1 MTKIALVTHY
11 FPSSAEPWQGRSA
24 YQRLLEMSKRAE
36 VCVFYPHAAYP
47 DVLRRWTNAPDNFD
61 AFYSPP
67 EVNVRYYDYPALPVL
82 SRPCNGWMA
91 ARALLPHVRN
101 FAPDVIYSYVLYP
114 DGYAAL
120 QIGKA
125 LGVPVL
131 AESIGSDVN
140 RISNPIVRM
149 HTRTVLREA
158 DFLTSVSEDM
168 RKKMVSM
175 GAAPEKTRAIVNG
188 CDLSVFHVRDRKEAR
203 GKLGVDSAAEVVVYV
218 GRMDIKKGLRELVQA
233 AASLH
238 PSRPQLQVYM
248 VGDGPDKGV
257 IEQEIQAADASSY
270 VHIMKG
276 CSFDEVAVWMA
287 ASNLFTLP
295 SYMEGCPNVVVE
307 ALACGRP
314 VVASRV
320 GGIPEVMDE
329 ESGRFVAPRQAS
341 DLARGLNSALD
352 AQWDEHAISAKWSRG
367 WSVGADI
374 VLDVLD
380 SVIAKRKAAKSGG

>member
-1 MTKIALVTHY
+1 MIKIAVVTHY

-24 YQRLLEMSKRAE
+24 YQQLLEMSKRAE
-36 VCVFYPHAAYP
+36 ARVFYPHAAYP
-47 DVLRRWTNAPDNFD
+47 DFLRRWTKASNNFD

-82 SRPCNGWMA
+82 SRPCNGWLA

-125 LGVPVL
+125 LGVPVV
-131 AESIGSDVN
+131 AKSIGSDVN
-140 RISNPIVRM
+140 RITNPIARM

-158 DFLTSVSEDM
+158 DFLISVSEDM
-168 RKKMVSM
+168 RKKMVTM
-175 GAAPEKTRAIVNG
+175 GAALEKTRAVVNG

-203 GKLGVDSAAEVVVYV
+203 SQLGLNPAAEVVVYV
-218 GRMDIKKGLRELVQA
+218 GRLDIKKGLRELVQA

-238 PSRPQLQVYM
+238 PSRPHLQVYM

-257 IEQEIQAADASSY
+257 IEQEIQAANASSY

-276 CSFDEVAVWMA
+276 CSFDEVAIWMA

-320 GGIPEVMDE
+320 GGIPEIMDE
-329 ESGRFVAPRQAS
+329 ESGRFVSPCQAS

-352 AQWDEHAISAKWSRG
+352 AQWDEHAISAQWSRG

-374 VLDVLD
+374 VLDILS
-380 SVIAKRKAAKSGG
+380 SVVAKRKAEKSGR